1 MTPLRWASL
10 SRPIAGEAVCGD
22 VVTVVPTAPPAA
34 EGHWLAVIDGL
45 GHGPEAAQAAQVAR
59 CCLEQAA
66 GQPGLAGHPDLVLL
80 TLDTALAGTR
90 GAAIGLVWVTP
101 DRLRHAGVGN
111 TRALRWRAGQTLRLP
126 SSYGIVGDGQLSAG
140 HGSRKVPVMVT
151 DLDLQPDDWLLL
163 FTDGLDESLT
173 MGVMLP
179 EWVRE
184 PGRLCQHLMARG
196 QPARDDAAMLV
207 AHVQPDPIGSP

>member
-10 SRPIAGEAVCGD
+10 SRPIAGETVCGD
-22 VVTVVPTAPPAA
+22 VVTVVATAPPAL

-59 CCLEQAA
+59 RGLEQAA
-66 GQPGLAGHPDLVLL
+66 SQPGLAGHPDQVLL
-80 TLDTALAGTR
+80 NLDAVLAGTR
-90 GAAIGLVWVTP
+90 GAAIGLAWVTP

-111 TRALRWRAGQTLRLP
+111 TRALRWRAGQTLRMP

-140 HGSRKVPVMVT
+140 HGSRRVTVT

-173 MGVMLP
+173 VGVMLP

-184 PGRLCQHLMARG
+184 PGRLCQHLMAQGR
-196 QPARDDAAMLV
+196 PTRDDAAVLV
-207 AHVQPDPIGSP
+207 AHRLP